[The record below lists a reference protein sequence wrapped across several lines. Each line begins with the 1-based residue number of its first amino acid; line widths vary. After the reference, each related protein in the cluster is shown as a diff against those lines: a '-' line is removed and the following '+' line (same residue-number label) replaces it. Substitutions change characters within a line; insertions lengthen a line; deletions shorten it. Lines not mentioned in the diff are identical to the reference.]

1 MRTFV
6 RIVEWL
12 SRICGIVAAIM
23 LIVAVAVVCH
33 MVFVRY
39 GLKESSY
46 WQTEFVTYILIA
58 STFVGSPYVLMTR
71 GHVFVELL
79 PMSVGE
85 RPRFYLALLAYSI
98 ALAFC
103 LLIAWLGW
111 HLFLESWDNNWLSE
125 TIWEVRLWI
134 PYLAMPVGFGILSLQ
149 YVVDIVNL
157 LLGRDVPFGM
167 DETQYE

>member
-12 SRICGIVAAIM
+12 SRVSGIIAAIM
-23 LIVAVAVVCH
+23 LVVAVAVVCH

-46 WQTEFVTYILIA
+46 CQTEFVTYILIA
-58 STFVGSPYVLMTR
+58 ATFVGSPYVLMTR

-79 PMSVGE
+79 PLHLSG
-85 RPRFYLALLAYSI
+85 RPRFFLALFAYTV
-98 ALAFC
+98 ALLFC
-103 LLIAWLGW
+103 ALVAWLGW
-111 HLFLESWDNNWLSE
+111 ELFLESWDNNWHSE

-134 PYLAMPVGFGILSLQ
+134 PYLAMPIGFGILSLQ
-149 YVVDIVNL
+149 YLVDIINL
-157 LLGRDVPFGM
+157 FLGRDPPFGI
-167 DETQYE
+167 DESTYE